1 MGCVRWL
8 RLILL
13 FAGVLLLAGG
23 LATGW
28 QGQRTRTALE
38 HDLTVE
44 AAERASGVP
53 AYFNRAR
60 DVALLPVHNRV
71 FTDFYAAPGE
81 RVAKIRRD
89 TALMAEVNSALAY
102 LQRLYPGRIGEACF
116 IDSGGAENARVVS
129 GKPAVPNDLS
139 PHESHNP
146 FFQPTFALDVGQV
159 YQAQP
164 YVSPDTHEW
173 VISNSTPVPLPA
185 GQHAIIHFEVTMEGM
200 RQAVAPE
207 DSRLEAQIVDRANG
221 EVLVDSRVPQQL
233 GEPGAVPPAAR
244 GDVRGAAARTGGRTA
259 ARPGPVQDRQRHSR
273 PPSRRQAARRRG
285 RPAAPRGRPRS
296 SGRAAGRRRVRH
308 PRRPGAGPVAS
319 DPAGR
324 QRVARHPPAGTDRRR
339 TARHQPEPRHRPRS
353 RARGHARAHAR
364 LCRRGD
370 VPRQAHRQPV
380 PPL

>member
-221 EVLVDSRVPQQL
+221 EVVVDSRVPQQI
-233 GEPGAVPPAAR
+233 GEPLAVPAPSWVPALAGR
-244 GDVRGAAARTGGRTA
+244 SAASGLMSADGREMA
-259 ARPGPVQDRQRHSR
+259 YLRLPASDRSASNANDLVVVV
-273 PPSRRQAARRRG
+273 SRR
-285 RPAAPRGRPRS
+285 AP
-296 SGRAAGRRRVRH
+296 
-308 PRRPGAGPVAS
+308 
-319 DPAGR
+319 
-324 QRVARHPPAGTDRRR
+324 
-339 TARHQPEPRHRPRS
+339 
-353 RARGHARAHAR
+353 HAF
-364 LCRRGD
+364 
-370 VPRQAHRQPV
+370 
-380 PPL
+380 